1 MPASRDALAIG
12 LQLWLNLPARLKM
25 TDPKYQEIP
34 ASGLPRAK
42 DGNVEAI
49 IIAGEAMGEKTNVF
63 TNVPI
68 TYVHFTLT
76 CPATHFHPLPVHHN
90 AFVYVISG
98 SGRIG
103 GESVEAHSVVQK
115 VHASISSA
123 RRTELENGQG
133 GNTTC

>member
-1 MPASRDALAIG
+1 
-12 LQLWLNLPARLKM
+12 M

-42 DGNVEAI
+42 EGNVEAI
-49 IIAGEAMGEKTNVF
+49 IIAGDMGEKANSRMS
-63 TNVPI
+63 PS
-68 TYVHFTLT
+68 L
-76 CPATHFHPLPVHHN
+76 HHN

-115 VHASISSA
+115 VHASSSSA
-123 RRTELENGQG
+123 QRTELENGQG